1 MFLKLWYS
9 ITESL
14 RKVLG
19 YFNILFCLAAFVVM
33 QTTIPSPYS
42 DMGSVP
48 VISYMA
54 FATGMY
60 INNQKGSKGI
70 IQWPKN

>member
-1 MFLKLWYS
+1 
-9 ITESL
+9 
-14 RKVLG
+14 
-19 YFNILFCLAAFVVM
+19 M

-54 FATGMY
+54 FATGTY
-60 INNQKGSKGI
+60 FVREVSDLLGLTTSPP
-70 IQWPKN
+70 WDLRWSFS